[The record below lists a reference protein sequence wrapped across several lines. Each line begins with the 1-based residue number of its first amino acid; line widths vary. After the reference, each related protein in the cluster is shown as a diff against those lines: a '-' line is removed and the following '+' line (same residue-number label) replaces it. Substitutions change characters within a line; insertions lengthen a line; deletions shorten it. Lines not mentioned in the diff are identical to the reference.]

1 MRAEN
6 ARKEDINSNI
16 RPLAYRRAFGI
27 IIPLCLAALMLGGAI
42 ISVGND
48 IYAFVKPDEDISVVI
63 AYSTPSNELS
73 ELLQRQGV
81 IKNAFAFNLY
91 LRSKGKG
98 DDALTLSGEW
108 TLNSNMSYREILAEL
123 F

>member
-48 IYAFVKPDEDISVVI
+48 IYAFVKPDEDISVVS
-63 AYSTPSNELS
+63 A
-73 ELLQRQGV
+73 
-81 IKNAFAFNLY
+81 
-91 LRSKGKG
+91 
-98 DDALTLSGEW
+98 
-108 TLNSNMSYREILAEL
+108 
-123 F
+123 